1 MTRQEFIDN
10 VTCMSD
16 LIEFC
21 ADVDCDLLCDV
32 YDSEGRDDYINQNLL
47 YDWAREL
54 DWEDVRNILDDIPTG
69 YDYYYYD
76 GVWTGISEWSDFQ
89 EWKQQVLEWCDECDV
104 FSDDEEE
111 LEDDND
117 GFPVDEE
124 PEEQVELAST
134 ISELLQAGYDSVQV
148 ELLRIKATSSAT
160 PPGLPFRPL
169 PD

>member
-54 DWEDVRNILDDIPTG
+54 DWELVRNILDDIPTG

-76 GVWTGISEWSDFQ
+76 GDWTGISDFQ
-89 EWKQQVLEWCDECDV
+89 DWKQQVLEWCDECDV

-117 GFPVDEE
+117 GSPVDEE

-134 ISELLQAGYDSVQV
+134 ISELLQAGYDSVQA

-160 PPGLPFRPL
+160 PPGMPFRPL

>member
-21 ADVDCDLLCDV
+21 TDVDCDLLCDV
-32 YDSEGRDDYINQNLL
+32 YDSEGRDDYINENLL
-47 YDWAREL
+47 CDWAREC
-54 DWEDVRNILDDIPTG
+54 DWEEVRNILDDIPTG

-76 GVWTGISEWSDFQ
+76 GDWHGINEWEFQ
-89 EWKQQVLEWCDECDV
+89 DWKQQVFEWCDECDV

-148 ELLRIKATSSAT
+148 ELLRINATNSAT